1 MQKVNEMPL
10 FSVYILIKCTP
21 HLQYTCMC
29 TKIRKVIKDNE
40 KKKVN
45 KSISIIEGVRDDID
59 FVDAP
64 RLQIS

>member
-10 FSVYILIKCTP
+10 YSVYILIKCTP

-40 KKKVN
+40 KKKV
-45 KSISIIEGVRDDID
+45 SIIEGVRDDID